1 MKTLL
6 IATNI
11 LFLSIIIYQSCAP
24 TKAVVNAATCPPCKS
39 YASAFPGLT
48 TTTARMISVNY
59 KTHKSAL
66 AGFFNHGTVPDA
78 NSIWFSLES
87 LKVLSGTLK
96 MLPARMVCNSN
107 QLKLGVRIYYARY
120 PDDVSMNSN
129 PVCKFCFLTALQMLS
144 PTVLQNIIQIYGANI
159 QDAGNPNTQWDFD
172 PWHWSASTSATNG
185 CIMPTSMA
193 QWFVDTI
200 APF

>member
-39 YASAFPGLT
+39 YAGVPFPGLT

-59 KTHKSAL
+59 KTINQPLLAL
-66 AGFFNHGTVPDA
+66 NHGTVPDA

-96 MLPARMVCNSN
+96 MLPARMV
-107 QLKLGVRIYYARY
+107 VI
-120 PDDVSMNSN
+120 V
-129 PVCKFCFLTALQMLS
+129 
-144 PTVLQNIIQIYGANI
+144 
-159 QDAGNPNTQWDFD
+159 
-172 PWHWSASTSATNG
+172 TS
-185 CIMPTSMA
+185 
-193 QWFVDTI
+193 
-200 APF
+200 